1 MTTFDF
7 DQLQFFR
14 QEWAVAPSINIQYQ
28 STGVS
33 SLPSLDK
40 IELRRKIWGVIKA
53 VSDDRCLNLF
63 LLLGNST
70 IIRGA
75 Y

>member
-28 STGVS
+28 STGVDL
-33 SLPSLDK
+33 LPSFD
-40 IELRRKIWGVIKA
+40 EIK
-53 VSDDRCLNLF
+53 LK
-63 LLLGNST
+63 
-70 IIRGA
+70 
-75 Y
+75 

>member
-28 STGVS
+28 STLVG

-40 IELRRKIWGVIKA
+40 IELRRNMRGVIKA
-53 VSDDRCLNLF
+53 VSDDRLNLF
-63 LLLGNST
+63 LLSRNST